1 MEQHRVFA
9 QAGRTVHRKRPSRGP
24 FDVPTT
30 MEGSTTHCVVY
41 YETTLGKEGS
51 TIAKA
56 VMEKCEADFAKLAG
70 FFGGIRLPKPLNVIV
85 AALERSGDGS
95 GGAYHHT
102 CLAEDL
108 YCDIKIHPTMDTD
121 FTNFLVV
128 AEAVEVFEAVQSAGW
143 ECGGGNG
150 EGLSRVLAT
159 ELYPKELGGY
169 TTAAHWL
176 DTSNRPDYVNQ
187 NNPTD
192 RDPVTNG
199 CAVLFLNYM
208 HTQLNI
214 GWDKIVQAGG
224 SDLGQTYAHLGLG
237 NDGFIKFRQLMDAR
251 FHIGKASGV
260 MTDNPF
266 PL

>member
-56 VMEKCEADFAKLAG
+56 VMQKCEADFAKLAG

-102 CLAEDL
+102 
-108 YCDIKIHPTMDTD
+108 
-121 FTNFLVV
+121 
-128 AEAVEVFEAVQSAGW
+128 
-143 ECGGGNG
+143 
-150 EGLSRVLAT
+150 
-159 ELYPKELGGY
+159 
-169 TTAAHWL
+169 
-176 DTSNRPDYVNQ
+176 
-187 NNPTD
+187 
-192 RDPVTNG
+192 
-199 CAVLFLNYM
+199 
-208 HTQLNI
+208 
-214 GWDKIVQAGG
+214 
-224 SDLGQTYAHLGLG
+224 
-237 NDGFIKFRQLMDAR
+237 
-251 FHIGKASGV
+251 
-260 MTDNPF
+260 
-266 PL
+266 